1 MAAPEYVPV
10 DPVAEPRAYRSTPR
24 RDDSWMPTRP
34 AEVVDGYQPRGEMFG
49 NPGPDQGYA
58 LVLLRRFHGKLFLTE
73 GEDEHDAMIGC
84 LGVALKRASLFGRA
98 PVVHDLTVAFTIWGF
113 LDDNPDRELV
123 ALRRPL
129 FQSVGHS
136 HHYVGQREIVDAVP
150 DDVLR
155 RPHAQVIRDHA
166 TNWRSLLNL

>member
-10 DPVAEPRAYRSTPR
+10 DPVAEPRSYRSTPR
-24 RDDSWMPTRP
+24 RDDSWMPDRP

-58 LVLLRRFHGKLFLTE
+58 LVLLRRFHGKLTLVP

-113 LDDNPDRELV
+113 LDARPDPALV
-123 ALRRPL
+123 ELRRPL
-129 FQSVGHS
+129 FANVGHS
-136 HHYVGQREIVDAVP
+136 HHYQMQREIADAVP
-150 DDVLR
+150 ESALR
-155 RPHAQVIRDHA
+155 QPHANVVRAHA
-166 TNWRSLLNL
+166 DDWRSLLDH